1 MLRNLTLTSVLAVA
15 AVIALAAASPAEA
28 APATGATPAPVYGGT
43 DGKEAQASGPAA
55 DSTQSAEQQAR
66 PGGRADEWLER
77 RRAKMQDLHA
87 NESDSMESG
96 LNWLDDS
103 HALQKL
109 RVGWHGLHPVL
120 GGFPSG
126 SGQALGIEWR
136 KLGIGARYPDEHT
149 PNRFDITATAAVTL
163 RGYSLLKTELAMRN
177 VGGSPLNFS
186 VAGGHERNTQED
198 IYGLGM
204 DTIAENRTNYLAE
217 TGGAA
222 GFVWWQFPD
231 WLSVGAGA
239 AWLQMN
245 VAEGTDSRFPDT
257 CTVAPGV
264 PGCDNQPDYLTY
276 EAFVEIDWRNPGNPY
291 RGGFYAFRWT
301 TWEDQ
306 DFDQFSFNRFYVDL
320 QQYLPFLK
328 NKRVIAL
335 RARAEINDAKSG
347 NVVPFYMLPSLGGN
361 NDLRGFEYARFTDLN
376 SILFQAEYRV
386 EVWRAMDVAL
396 FVDAGR
402 VAADRDDLFEDLEVD
417 YGFGFRMKTALS
429 TFMRADF
436 AFGGEAF
443 RFMIT
448 FDDVFADLPVVR
460 RIAKVRRQD
469 R

>member
-1 MLRNLTLTSVLAVA
+1 
-15 AVIALAAASPAEA
+15 
-28 APATGATPAPVYGGT
+28 
-43 DGKEAQASGPAA
+43 
-55 DSTQSAEQQAR
+55 
-66 PGGRADEWLER
+66 
-77 RRAKMQDLHA
+77 MQELPA

-126 SGQALGIEWR
+126 SGQAFGIEWR
-136 KLGIGARYPDEHT
+136 KLGIGARYPDDQT
-149 PNRFDITATAAVTL
+149 PNRFDITATAAATL

-177 VGGSPLNFS
+177 IGGSRFNFS

-204 DTIAENRTNYLAE
+204 DTAVEDRTNYLAE

-222 GFVWWQFPD
+222 GFVWWQLPD

-245 VAEGTDSRFPDT
+245 VGEGTDSRFLDT
-257 CTVAPGV
+257 CTTIPNA
-264 PGCDNQPDYLTY
+264 PGCDRQPTYLTY
-276 EAFVEIDWRNPGNPY
+276 EGFVEIDWRNAGNPY
-291 RGGFYAFRWT
+291 RGGFYSFRWT

-306 DFDQFSFNRFYVDL
+306 DFDEFSFDRFYVDL
-320 QQYLPFLK
+320 QQYLPFLM

-347 NVVPFYMLPSLGGN
+347 NVVPFYMLPTLGGN
-361 NDLRGFEYARFTDLN
+361 NDMRGFEYARFTDLN
-376 SILFQAEYRV
+376 SILFQAEYRA
-386 EVWRAMDVAL
+386 EVWMAMDLAL

-402 VAADRDDLFEDLEVD
+402 VAADRDDLLEDLELN
-417 YGFGFRMKTALS
+417 YGFGLRMKTALS
-429 TFMRADF
+429 TFLRADF

-460 RIAKVRRQD
+460 RIAKVRR
-469 R
+469 